1 MTIINKIDGSNTIE
15 KYDTVGDE
23 EAKSIGSLR
32 WILTSLALTML
43 LPSLAT
49 SITNVALP
57 TLAKTFVITFHET
70 QWIVLAY
77 LIPTTAFIVIAGRLG
92 DMINRHHLMLGGTL
106 LFTIASILCGFA
118 PSFWVL
124 IIGRIG
130 QGIGA
135 TVLMA
140 LTIAYVGDVIPKSK
154 TGSAM
159 GLLGTMSAIGTASG
173 PSLGGILISNFGW
186 RSIFFVMM
194 VLGIVSMLMTHRYLP
209 TPKESKKATKQGFDI
224 IGTALLALSIG
235 AYALA
240 VNVKNGQFSQG
251 NILLLWVAIVD
262 WILFVIVEMRVK
274 SPLIQLKLLRNPILS
289 ARLIINILV
298 MTVMMATLVVGPFYL
313 SGAIGLD
320 ESLVGLVMSIGPAI
334 SILTGFP
341 AGRMVDRMGTSS
353 ITIIG
358 LVAMAIGAFALSSL
372 PVTLGIWGYIMAI
385 AMLTPGYQL
394 FQAANNTGV
403 MMGIHPNQRGII
415 SGILSLSRNLGLI
428 TGTSVMGAIFASASM
443 TTNIIDAQPSAIATG
458 MNTTFVVADIL
469 MVIALAITIVGEFF
483 KPSGN

>member
-1 MTIINKIDGSNTIE
+1 MTLTNKINEGGVMQNDNR
-15 KYDTVGDE
+15 DMV
-23 EAKSIGSLR
+23 SIVSIR

-57 TLAKTFVITFHET
+57 TLAKTFAISFHET

-77 LIPTTAFIVIAGRLG
+77 LIPTTSLIVVAGRLG
-92 DMINRHHLMLGGTL
+92 DMINRHQLMLSGTL
-106 LFTIASILCGFA
+106 LFTIASVLCGFA

-124 IIGRIG
+124 IVGRIG

-173 PSLGGILISNFGW
+173 PSIGGVLISAFGW
-186 RSIFFVMM
+186 RSIFFVL
-194 VLGIVSMLMTHRYLP
+194 VLLGIFSMFLTRRYLP
-209 TPKESKKATKQGFDI
+209 TPKEQLKTTKQNFDI
-224 IGTALLALSIG
+224 IGTLLLALSIG

-240 VNVKNGQFSQG
+240 VNVKNGQFSQS
-251 NILLLWVAIVD
+251 NLILLLVAMVGSV
-262 WILFVIVEMRVK
+262 LFVTVEMQVK
-274 SPLIQLKLLRNPILS
+274 TPLIQLKLLRNPILS
-289 ARLIINILV
+289 ARLIINVLV
-298 MTVMMATLVVGPFYL
+298 MTVMMATLVVTPFYL
-313 SGAIGLD
+313 SIAIGLD

-334 SILTGFP
+334 SIVTGFP
-341 AGRMVDRMGTSS
+341 AGRMVDRFGVSS
-353 ITIIG
+353 ISMIG

-372 PVTLGIWGYIMAI
+372 PMTLGVLGYVIAI
-385 AMLTPGYQL
+385 VILTPSYQL

-403 MMGIHPNQRGII
+403 MMGIHPNQRGVI

-443 TTNIIDAQPSAIATG
+443 TTDITSAQPSAIATG
-458 MNTTFVVADIL
+458 MSATFMVAGIL
-469 MVIALAITIVGEFF
+469 MVIALGITIVGEFF
-483 KPSGN
+483 KQSGH